1 MEVFGRLCPQPWSL
15 CPCGQPTVSA
25 GVALL
30 SNLLAVGGSSG
41 LSPEALVL
49 LPALPADNHAQLSRA
64 SLRIRI
70 LDVNDNPPELAT
82 PYEAAVCED
91 AKPGQVP
98 MGTGDQ
104 RCCHERAPH
113 STSLCTLLLL
123 TLQLIQT
130 ISVVDRDEPQGGH
143 RFYFRL
149 VPEEPSNPHFS
160 LLDIEGEPPGNH
172 HSQGV

>member
-1 MEVFGRLCPQPWSL
+1 MSVD
-15 CPCGQPTVSA
+15 
-25 GVALL
+25 VAPL
-30 SNLLAVGGSSG
+30 SNLLAIGRLSG
-41 LSPEALVL
+41 LTPEALAL
-49 LPALPADNHAQLSRA
+49 LPIFPADNHAQLSRA

-98 MGTGDQ
+98 KGTGGQ
-104 RCCHERAPH
+104 RCCHEGAPY
-113 STSLCTLLLL
+113 STSRCTLHLL

-149 VPEEPSNPHFS
+149 VPEAPSNPHFS
-160 LLDIEGEPPGNH
+160 LLDIEGEPPVSH
-172 HSQGV
+172 HPQGVGGGMAHCLPPLFSV